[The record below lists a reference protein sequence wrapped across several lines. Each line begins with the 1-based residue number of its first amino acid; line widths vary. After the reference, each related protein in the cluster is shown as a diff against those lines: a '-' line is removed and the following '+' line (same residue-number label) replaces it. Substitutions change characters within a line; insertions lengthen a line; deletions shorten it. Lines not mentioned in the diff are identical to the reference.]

1 MKFNK
6 QMDSGALLI
15 PRAAFKISSFEAD
28 EKAEI
33 HALDSAVIVLKK
45 QMTAMELIQAAD
57 ALHRLAT
64 ELTAHLAMACGECG
78 ECEDGCP
85 FDDLEEG
92 MLELPDYLRREACIP
107 DGAKLCAY
115 ADDEENTVTIGIAEY
130 NHDLRDVPP
139 YLLEMLAEAGICLG
153 EFEKYLVTEKNLYG
167 E

>member
-28 EKAEI
+28 EKTEI

-45 QMTAMELIQAAD
+45 QMTAMELIQA
-57 ALHRLAT
+57 
-64 ELTAHLAMACGECG
+64 AHLAMACGECG

-130 NHDLRDVPP
+130 DHDLRDVPP

-153 EFEKYLVTEKNLYG
+153 EFEKYLVTEKILYG

>member
-115 ADDEENTVTIGIAEY
+115 ADDEENTVTIGIY
-130 NHDLRDVPP
+130 SS
-139 YLLEMLAEAGICLG
+139 
-153 EFEKYLVTEKNLYG
+153 
-167 E
+167 

>member
-28 EKAEI
+28 EKTEI

-78 ECEDGCP
+78 EWTMTRSLAVSTKSCWNP
-85 FDDLEEG
+85 S
-92 MLELPDYLRREACIP
+92 P
-107 DGAKLCAY
+107 
-115 ADDEENTVTIGIAEY
+115 TINSRAS
-130 NHDLRDVPP
+130 
-139 YLLEMLAEAGICLG
+139 
-153 EFEKYLVTEKNLYG
+153 
-167 E
+167 

>member
-28 EKAEI
+28 EKTEI

-78 ECEDGCP
+78 E
-85 FDDLEEG
+85 
-92 MLELPDYLRREACIP
+92 
-107 DGAKLCAY
+107 
-115 ADDEENTVTIGIAEY
+115 EENTVTIGIAEY
-130 NHDLRDVPP
+130 DHDLRDVPP

-153 EFEKYLVTEKNLYG
+153 EFEKYLVTEKILYG

>member
-92 MLELPDYLRREACIP
+92 MLELP
-107 DGAKLCAY
+107 AKLCAY

-153 EFEKYLVTEKNLYG
+153 EFEKYLVTEKILYG